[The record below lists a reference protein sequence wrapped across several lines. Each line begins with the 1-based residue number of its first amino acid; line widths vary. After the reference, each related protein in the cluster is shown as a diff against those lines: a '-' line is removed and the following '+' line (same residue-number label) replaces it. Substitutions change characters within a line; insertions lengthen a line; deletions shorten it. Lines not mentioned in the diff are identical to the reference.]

1 MSNESNLAIKLV
13 ERYIKIARNQFGD
26 RLLAA
31 AVFGSL
37 ARGVAKFPE
46 SDIDILLILE
56 GIDDLS
62 FGKRIDLLKNIYIE
76 LRGTEEYQKFK
87 EAFIY
92 SPSIQ
97 EYILTPEELKKHPPL
112 LLDLTV
118 EVIILHDSGIL
129 NEELEKL
136 RSRLRELG
144 ARRIETGD
152 SWFWI
157 LKPDLRLGE
166 ELEL

>member
-1 MSNESNLAIKLV
+1 MSNETNLALKLV
-13 ERYIKIARNQFGD
+13 EKYIKIARNQFGD
-26 RLLAA
+26 KLLAA

-37 ARGVAKFPE
+37 ARGVAKFPI
-46 SDIDILLILE
+46 SDIDVLLILE
-56 GIDDLS
+56 GINGLS
-62 FGKRIDLLKNIYIE
+62 FGKRIDLMKNAYE
-76 LRGTEEYQKFK
+76 KLTETEEYLKFK

-97 EYILTPEELKKHPPL
+97 EHILTPQELKKHPPL
-112 LLDLTV
+112 LLDLTM
-118 EVIILHDSGIL
+118 EVIIFHDAGIL
-129 NEELEKL
+129 NIELEKL
-136 RSRLRELG
+136 RKRLKELG

-157 LKPDLRLGE
+157 LKPDLKFGE